1 MNSEFC
7 APDENFRRAKDLIKK
22 AAEEA
27 CDVIVLPE
35 LWNTGFFPKENLV
48 SLSDKNGE
56 RTKSEISSL
65 AKELSVNIVAGSVA
79 TLRGDNVYNTAY
91 VFSRSGECICE
102 YDKLHLFS
110 PMGED
115 DFFEKGEGAKC
126 FELDGIK
133 CGVIICYDLRFPELS
148 RKLALEG
155 AEIIFLVAQWP
166 DARIAHLAALA
177 RARAIE
183 NQIFFA
189 VCNSCATAEKTK
201 FGGNSVIFNPWGEEL
216 AKAGE
221 SEETITA
228 QCDMKISENIRKS
241 INVFCDRRTDIYNLF

>member
-48 SLSDKNGE
+48 SLSDKSGE

-79 TLRGDNVYNTAY
+79 TLRGDKVYNTAY

-110 PMGED
+110 PMGEHN
-115 DFFEKGEGAKC
+115 FFEKGEGAKC
-126 FELDGIK
+126 FKLDGIK

-166 DARIAHLAALA
+166 DVRIPHLLALA
-177 RARAIE
+177 KARAIE

-189 VCNSCATAEKTK
+189 VCNSCGNAGATQY
-201 FGGNSVIFNPWGEEL
+201 GGNSVIFDPWGEVL
-216 AKAGE
+216 SVAGE
-221 SEETITA
+221 SEEIITA
-228 QCDMKISENIRKS
+228 ECDMETSAGIRKS
-241 INVFCDRRTDIYNLF
+241 INVFCDRRADIY

>member
-1 MNSEFC
+1 MNMEFC
-7 APDENFRRAKDLIKK
+7 APDKNFRRAKDLIRK
-22 AAEEA
+22 ALKESP
-27 CDVIVLPE
+27 DVIVLPE
-35 LWNTGFFPKENLV
+35 MWNTGFFPKENLV
-48 SLSDKNGE
+48 SLSDENGE
-56 RTKSEISSL
+56 RTKLEMSAL
-65 AKELSVNIVAGSVA
+65 AKELSVNIIAGSVA
-79 TLRGDNVYNTAY
+79 NVREGKVYNTSY
-91 VFSRSGECICE
+91 VFDRSGKCICE
-102 YDKLHLFS
+102 YDKAHLFS
-110 PMGED
+110 PMGEN
-115 DFFEKGEGAKC
+115 DFFNQGDAAKT
-126 FELDGIK
+126 FEIDGVK

-166 DARIAHLAALA
+166 DARIPHLLALA
-177 RARAIE
+177 KARAIE
-183 NQIFFA
+183 NQVFFA

-241 INVFCDRRTDIYNLF
+241 INVFCDRRADIY